1 MDAEEE
7 AIAVEFINKVRA
19 EVHGLPGSTRPRKHF
34 IKSIEED

>member
-7 AIAVEFINKVRA
+7 AIAVKFINKVRVD
-19 EVHGLPGSTRPRKHF
+19 VHGLPGSIQPRKHL